1 MTALFRWPPAA
12 AVGRDLTKERL
23 YKEAAVGAAVRRH
36 FIDEVQHVRWAYKL
50 AENTIHLAG
59 SDDVPEVQ
67 VFEIALKGQEISDT
81 VMGCIDKSVPS
92 PIIFELLRER
102 ASQHEAQ
109 LAAAPK
115 HRDHDRTKIGT
126 RIRGEWTLATT
137 DRDPLPPA
145 IDLHGLYTQV
155 MLALL
160 PITPRRGEDLQAA
173 LARLT
178 NVRKVERQIAAL
190 ERQLQREPQF
200 NRKVDLRSQLRVRTA
215 ELAALVSTPASPE
228 NPSWTS

>member
-1 MTALFRWPPAA
+1 MTALFLWPAA
-12 AVGRDLTKERL
+12 AKVDRDITKERL
-23 YKEAAVGAAVRRH
+23 YKEAAVGASTRRR
-36 FIDEVQHVRWAYKL
+36 FIDEVQQVRWAYKL
-50 AENTIHLAG
+50 AEDTIHLRG

-67 VFEIALKGQEISDT
+67 VFEVTLKGQDISDT
-81 VMGCIDKSVPS
+81 VMGSIDRSVPS

-102 ASQHEAQ
+102 AGRHEAQ

-115 HRDHDRTKIGT
+115 HRDRNQTKIST

-178 NVRKVERQIAAL
+178 NVRKVERRITVL

-200 NRKVDLRSQLRVRTA
+200 NRKVDLRSELRARAA